1 MEPVG
6 GGAFYGCSS
15 LTEVSIPSSV
25 ISLGLPAFS
34 GCNKL
39 TTVRVDIKSPLTIN
53 QFSFPNR
60 KNATLY
66 VPQGCKA
73 AYAAANY
80 WKEFKQIVEI
90 VNADVNKDGDIT
102 IADVTALVNILLGK
116 DSKEPYE
123 YDHVAADVN
132 GDGTV
137 TIADVTSL
145 VNIILEK

>member
-1 MEPVG
+1 M
-6 GGAFYGCSS
+6 
-15 LTEVSIPSSV
+15 
-25 ISLGLPAFS
+25 
-34 GCNKL
+34 
-39 TTVRVDIKSPLTIN
+39 RVDIESPLTIN

-73 AYAAANY
+73 AYEAAAY
-80 WKEFKQIVEI
+80 WKEFKQIVEM

-116 DSKEPYE
+116 DDAEPYE
-123 YDHVAADVN
+123 YDHAAADVN
-132 GDGTV
+132 SDGTI
-137 TIADVTSL
+137 TIADVTAL